1 MTTVPIS
8 IYFRKNFRCGTFN
21 VSKINRVLLYRV
33 LMEMYGYLVELVVIR
48 SWYIC
53 MRYYVGV
60 KNLIKH
66 IRSTACN
73 HAWKQM
79 LLLRF
84 SCCRLTQMHW
94 QLNVHN
100 SFVSRAHVN
109 CMKFV
114 KLSKHLLVNTSR
126 FSANAGNKNHV
137 VRSAR
142 VHSPA
147 YVNIRIQAQDHAHAH
162 VSFARVLSRLIL
174 YLLPRNKNT
183 KAYGTRVHTH
193 THRERERKG
202 ERKGARAMPT
212 ENEMDE

>member
-1 MTTVPIS
+1 
-8 IYFRKNFRCGTFN
+8 
-21 VSKINRVLLYRV
+21 
-33 LMEMYGYLVELVVIR
+33 
-48 SWYIC
+48 
-53 MRYYVGV
+53 
-60 KNLIKH
+60 
-66 IRSTACN
+66 
-73 HAWKQM
+73 
-79 LLLRF
+79 
-84 SCCRLTQMHW
+84 
-94 QLNVHN
+94 
-100 SFVSRAHVN
+100 
-109 CMKFV
+109 MKFV

-193 THRERERKG
+193 THREREREKG
-202 ERKGARAMPT
+202 RGRERCQLKMKWMNKKGIMK
-212 ENEMDE
+212 EMCFVFNRGRCCLVAAVCIMCAVRFR